1 MFRIQIIQQIVL
13 NFETL
18 KTLQKED
25 TPVPSYEL
33 CDFYSLTDIPST
45 NYMVCNTSAYHQSP
59 RRANPILLCSE
70 VASSAR

>member
-18 KTLQKED
+18 EASQKED

-33 CDFYSLTDIPST
+33 CDFYSLNDIPST
-45 NYMVCNTSAYHQSP
+45 NYMVCNTSAYRQLC
-59 RRANPILLCSE
+59 RRVSPILL
-70 VASSAR
+70 VMW